1 MKEKLLRLY
10 NECLQEL
17 QSIGINCEDKE
28 IVGDIDIKI
37 SKRTAKRY
45 GCCKQEEPDIRS
57 KYRDNGRIKYNKFN
71 KHHIEI
77 SKWVL
82 DLNDDII
89 KNTIIHEIIHCMPFC
104 NNHGKIF
111 KQYARLVNEKL
122 GYNIS
127 RLGNKEADYK
137 KSNLLFEEKKVNYK
151 YKIICTKCGQ
161 VYFRQR
167 YKKNMIK
174 LYRCGI
180 CKGMLKLENI

>member
-1 MKEKLLRLY
+1 
-10 NECLQEL
+10 
-17 QSIGINCEDKE
+17 
-28 IVGDIDIKI
+28 
-37 SKRTAKRY
+37 
-45 GCCKQEEPDIRS
+45 
-57 KYRDNGRIKYNKFN
+57 
-71 KHHIEI
+71 
-77 SKWVL
+77 
-82 DLNDDII
+82 
-89 KNTIIHEIIHCMPFC
+89 MPYC